1 MIRFLS
7 HAHFDWETANL
18 SPVRRFFTPAG
29 GQRLS
34 WLGPNHAKHSVFQN
48 GLHAGERLSALALEC
63 LHGR

>member
-48 GLHAGERLSALALEC
+48 GLHAG
-63 LHGR
+63 